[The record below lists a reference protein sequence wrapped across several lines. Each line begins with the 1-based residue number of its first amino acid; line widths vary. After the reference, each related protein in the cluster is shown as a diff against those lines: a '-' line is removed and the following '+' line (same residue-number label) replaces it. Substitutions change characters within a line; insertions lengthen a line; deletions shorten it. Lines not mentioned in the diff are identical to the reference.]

1 MSNIKKLPPT
11 DVQFAYM
18 FGRNSSIY
26 LGGIATHF
34 YAEFDTKLNP
44 KRFEEAL
51 NKVIQRQEML
61 RAYICKDG
69 TQVIMEEVPYYEVE
83 YTDLSKLTEEEKTK
97 EIESYRAQNS
107 NRIIPLDKWPMFGF
121 KFFRKDE
128 ESSVLAVDIDM
139 MIVDGMSTELLI
151 HQVMQ
156 YYNGEAVEPTIE
168 VCFSDYMELEK
179 QKKWKQ

>member
-1 MSNIKKLPPT
+1 MSNIKKLPLT

-107 NRIIPLDKWPMFGF
+107 NRIIPLD
-121 KFFRKDE
+121 
-128 ESSVLAVDIDM
+128 
-139 MIVDGMSTELLI
+139 
-151 HQVMQ
+151 
-156 YYNGEAVEPTIE
+156 
-168 VCFSDYMELEK
+168 
-179 QKKWKQ
+179 

>member
-1 MSNIKKLPPT
+1 MSNIKKLPLT

-83 YTDLSKLTEEEKTK
+83 YTDLSKYDLS
-97 EIESYRAQNS
+97 ES
-107 NRIIPLDKWPMFGF
+107 
-121 KFFRKDE
+121 
-128 ESSVLAVDIDM
+128 
-139 MIVDGMSTELLI
+139 
-151 HQVMQ
+151 
-156 YYNGEAVEPTIE
+156 
-168 VCFSDYMELEK
+168 
-179 QKKWKQ
+179 